1 MCASSGYLVQ
11 HRHLHST
18 KKYSLKD
25 GEGNN
30 VRRLADDHTMS
41 SPINSI
47 VHMPGKFG
55 RSPSFAFQPQRFGR
69 EAQAFSDYS
78 TEGRIRSRGWDVIPH
93 QFWNMAVPQRFGK
106 KK

>member
-1 MCASSGYLVQ
+1 MRARSPEY
-11 HRHLHST
+11 
-18 KKYSLKD
+18 KD

-30 VRRLADDHTMS
+30 ARRLADDHTMS

-78 TEGRIRSRGWDVIPH
+78 TEGRIRSRGWDVIPP